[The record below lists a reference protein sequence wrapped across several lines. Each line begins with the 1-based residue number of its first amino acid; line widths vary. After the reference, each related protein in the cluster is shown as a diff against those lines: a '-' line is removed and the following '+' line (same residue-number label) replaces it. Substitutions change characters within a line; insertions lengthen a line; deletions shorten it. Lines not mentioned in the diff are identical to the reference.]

1 MHCFNSISVKR
12 ADYSIA
18 TNHIDRSLILIYV
31 MQYVPEISPSTV
43 EMTFCIRKNYALV
56 GIIQNMSHMSKKYRV
71 FIVEDHQLFRE
82 GLKSMLDNRGDIEIA
97 GEAEDGLDAV
107 QKIRR
112 IKPEMVLLDLSI
124 PKMSGISVMK
134 EVKRDLPET
143 KILALTIHESDQ
155 YVLEA
160 FDAGVDGYCIKDA
173 SRQELMVAIDSVLQ
187 GKSYISPGISDQV
200 IDGYLHGRKTL
211 KEESSWDTV
220 TQREREVLKLLAEGF
235 SNKEIAAFLHIS
247 VKTVE
252 KHRSNLIGKL
262 DIHNVAQLTAY
273 AIQKGL
279 IEPKS

>member
-1 MHCFNSISVKR
+1 M
-12 ADYSIA
+12 
-18 TNHIDRSLILIYV
+18 T
-31 MQYVPEISPSTV
+31 
-43 EMTFCIRKNYALV
+43 EMSN
-56 GIIQNMSHMSKKYRV
+56 KYKV

-82 GLKSMLDNRGDIEIA
+82 GLKSMLNSRGDIEIT

-107 QKIRR
+107 RKIRQ
-112 IKPEMVLLDLSI
+112 IEPELVLLDLSI
-124 PKMSGISVMK
+124 PKISGISVTK
-134 EVKRDLPET
+134 EIKRDLPQT

-200 IDGYLHGRKTL
+200 IDGYLNGRKTL
-211 KEESSWDTV
+211 KEESNWDTV

-235 SNKEIAAFLHIS
+235 ANKEIATFLHIS

-252 KHRSNLIGKL
+252 KHRSNLISKL
-262 DIHNVAQLTAY
+262 DLHNVAQLTAF
-273 AIQKGL
+273 AIQKKL
-279 IEPKS
+279 IEPKT